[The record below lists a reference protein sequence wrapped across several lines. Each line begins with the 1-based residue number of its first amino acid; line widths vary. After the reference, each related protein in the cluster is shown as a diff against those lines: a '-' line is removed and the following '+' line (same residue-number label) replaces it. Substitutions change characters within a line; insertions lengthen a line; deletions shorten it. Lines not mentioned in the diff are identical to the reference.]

1 MKTITALLLL
11 LSVML
16 SPLNGVAQQDSNLL
30 PAEEAFKFHASL
42 VNPNTIE
49 AVWTIAEG
57 YYMYRSKFGFTAEPV
72 QAVLGDARYP
82 AGTIKHDE
90 YFGEVETYTDS
101 VRITLPLDRDH
112 FVGGP
117 LVLFAAGQ
125 GCNKPVGVCY
135 PPITQRVQIDVP
147 VTTSSL
153 SNDQRSGSVKTSSE
167 SSSTGGSV
175 TALQTLLGTTTGDV
189 QEFLDPED
197 AFQVEIE
204 IAGENALAVH
214 FKIAPG
220 YYLYRDKIA
229 FQIVQGNAQ
238 VRAFDLPPG
247 TVKQDPYFG
256 AVDVYLISR
265 SIIVPIER
273 NNPMADTLSVSV
285 NFQGCAEKGICYA
298 PMNTIRTIELPSF
311 VNTKTK
317 GQAEGALSARNLIA
331 FFGAA
336 FVTGLLLTFTPC
348 VLPLIP
354 ILSSIIVGQGGTS
367 SRLRGGAI
375 SLAYV
380 LGTAATYAAIGAV
393 AGATGEQLQA
403 YFQNIW
409 AIGLI
414 SIILT
419 LMALSMFGLYEIQ
432 MPAFVQSILT
442 ARTTSLSAGS
452 FGMIFL
458 LGAVSALVVGACV
471 SPLLISVLSIAIFH
485 GDPYL
490 GAGLMFSM
498 ALGMGVVLIAIGFGA
513 GILLPRTGAW
523 MDRVKHLF
531 GVMLIGVAIYLLGT
545 IPAVPVLLLWAVLLI
560 MFGIYL
566 IKSQAPMLKWRY
578 AWNALG
584 TLCIIWGMLAMF
596 GGLNGGRNI
605 LQPVSLALFS
615 EEVLKDAVSV
625 KGQPQF
631 YKVTSVA
638 EFEQLL
644 SDARSDE
651 QSVILDFYADWCT
664 DCLRMEKTTFN
675 DPQVRTDL
683 TQFRL
688 LKLDVTDPSDPVGK
702 TIKQRYGVYG
712 PPALLFFNAQGQELL
727 AKRLYGYLDPNR
739 FLSLLK
745 TLRE

>member
-1 MKTITALLLL
+1 MKTMTALLLL

-16 SPLNGVAQQDSNLL
+16 SPLIGVTQQDSKLL
-30 PAEEAFKFHASL
+30 PTEEAFKFQASL

-57 YYMYRSKFGFTAEPV
+57 YYMYRSKLGFTAEPV
-72 QAVLGDARYP
+72 QVVLGEPKYP

-101 VRITLPLDRDH
+101 VRISLPLDRDH

-135 PPITQRVQIDVP
+135 PPITQRIQIDVP
-147 VTTSSL
+147 VTRSSL
-153 SNDQRSGSVKTSSE
+153 TNDLRSGSIKTSSE
-167 SSSTGGSV
+167 SSSTGSSA
-175 TALQTLLGTTTGDV
+175 TTLQTLLGTTTADTH
-189 QEFLDPED
+189 EFLDPED
-197 AFQVEIE
+197 AFQLEIE

-220 YYLYRDKIA
+220 YYLYRDKIS
-229 FQIVQGNAQ
+229 FQIAQGNAQ
-238 VRAFDLPPG
+238 IRVFDLPPG
-247 TVKQDPYFG
+247 NVKQDPYFG

-273 NNPMADTLSVSV
+273 NDLMADTLSVSI

-298 PMNTIRTIELPSF
+298 PMNTIRTIELPGV
-311 VNTKTK
+311 VNTKNDDQAK
-317 GQAEGALSARNLIA
+317 GVLSVGNLVG

-367 SRLRGGAI
+367 GRLRGGVI

-380 LGTAATYAAIGAV
+380 LGTAATYAAIGTV
-393 AGATGEQLQA
+393 AGSTGEQLQA

-432 MPAFVQSILT
+432 MPVFIQSILT
-442 ARTTSLSAGS
+442 SRTASLSAGS
-452 FGMIFL
+452 FSMIFL
-458 LGAVSALVVGACV
+458 LGAISALVVGACV
-471 SPLLISVLSIAIFH
+471 SPLLISVLSIAIFY

-498 ALGMGVVLIAIGFGA
+498 ALGMGVILIAIGFGA

-523 MDRVKHLF
+523 MDRVKRLF

-566 IKSQAPMLKWRY
+566 VKSKTAVLKWRY

-605 LQPVSLALFS
+605 LKPVTLALFS
-615 EEVLKDAVSV
+615 EEILKDTVSG
-625 KGQPQF
+625 KSETQF
-631 YKVTSVA
+631 YKVTSLA

-644 SDARSDE
+644 SGAHSDE
-651 QSVILDFYADWCT
+651 ESVILDFYADWCT

-675 DPQVRTDL
+675 DPQVRTAL
-683 TQFRL
+683 SQFRL
-688 LKLDVTDPSDPVGK
+688 LKLDVTDPSDTVGK

-712 PPALLFFNAQGQELL
+712 PPALLFFNPQGQELL
-727 AKRLYGYLDPNR
+727 EKRLYGYLDPNR

-745 TLRE
+745 TVRE